1 MNMNRLKPTFEKI
14 DPTFGSSFSIRV
26 FNESNQNSPRF
37 YHFHPEL
44 ELIYVKG
51 GSGKR
56 HIGNHL
62 SCYQDGELVLMGSGL
77 PHAGFTDRMTRN
89 ESEVVVQLRE
99 DFLGTTFLDI
109 PEMKDIR
116 QLFERSKLGISF
128 YGETKKVIG
137 KRLEKLAG
145 MDQFERLIE
154 LLSILKQMA
163 ESEEYELLNA
173 IEFALEVKPQ
183 DNDRINEIYDF
194 VHSNFTRAIPLDEIA
209 EEVNMTV
216 PAFCRYFKKQ
226 SGKTFTKFVNE
237 FRVVHACK
245 LLTEEHKSITEIA
258 FESGFNNFSHFNKL
272 FKEKTKMSP
281 SDYRNRFKQILM

>member
-1 MNMNRLKPTFEKI
+1 MNMSKLKPAFEKI
-14 DPTFGSSFSIRV
+14 DPTFGSSFTLRV
-26 FNESNQNSPRF
+26 FNESNQNTPRF

-89 ESEVVVQLRE
+89 ESEVVVQMRE
-99 DFLGTTFLDI
+99 DFLGKAFFDI
-109 PEMKDIR
+109 PEMKSIQ
-116 QLFERSKLGISF
+116 QLFERAKLGISY
-128 YGETKKVIG
+128 YGETKKEIG
-137 KRLEKLAG
+137 SRIEKLEE
-145 MDQFERLIE
+145 MDQFSRLLE
-154 LLSILKQMA
+154 LLSILKHMA
-163 ESEEYELLNA
+163 ETEEYELLNA
-173 IEFALEVKPQ
+173 NEFALEVKPQ
-183 DNDRINEIYDF
+183 DNDRINDIYDF
-194 VHSNFTRAIPLDEIA
+194 VHSNFTRSISLDEIA

-245 LLTEEHKSITEIA
+245 LLIEEPKSITDIA

-272 FKEKTKMSP
+272 FKEKTNMSP
-281 SDYRNRFKQILM
+281 SAYRNRAKQILT

>member
-1 MNMNRLKPTFEKI
+1 MNKLKPAFEKI
-14 DPTFGSSFSIRV
+14 DPTFGSSFTVRV
-26 FNESNQNSPRF
+26 FNEQNKNSPRF

-62 SCYQDGELVLMGSGL
+62 SCYQNGELILMGSGL

-89 ESEVVVQLRE
+89 ESEVVVQMKE
-99 DFLGTTFLDI
+99 NFLGDNFFDI
-109 PEMKDIR
+109 PEMKPVQ
-116 QLFERSKLGISF
+116 QLFERARLGISF
-128 YGETKKVIG
+128 FGETRKVIG
-137 KRLEKLAG
+137 TRLEQLAV
-145 MDQFERLIE
+145 MDQFDRLLE

-173 IEFALEVKPQ
+173 REFALEVKLQ

-194 VHSNFTRAIPLDEIA
+194 VHSNFTRAISLDEISA
-209 EEVNMTV
+209 EVNMTV

-226 SGKTFTKFVNE
+226 SGKTFTQFVNE
-237 FRVVHACK
+237 FRVIHACK
-245 LLTEEHKSITEIA
+245 LLIEEQKSITEIA

-272 FKEKTKMSP
+272 FKEKTGNSP
-281 SDYRNRFKQILM
+281 SAYRGAVKQILT

>member
-26 FNESNQNSPRF
+26 FNESNQNTPRF

-89 ESEVVVQLRE
+89 ESEVVVQMRE
-99 DFLGTTFLDI
+99 DFLGASFLDI
-109 PEMKDIR
+109 PEMKPIR

-128 YGETKKVIG
+128 YGETKKIIG
-137 KRLEKLAG
+137 KRLEKLAE
-145 MDQFERLIE
+145 MDQFERLLE